1 MPIAARAMLSIEELR
16 PMNAVGAVV
25 GPGEFLISLGYRG
38 WSGCSGSV
46 DDEN

>member
-1 MPIAARAMLSIEELR
+1 MPITALAMLSVEELR

-25 GPGEFLISLGYRG
+25 GPGEFLEYRG
-38 WSGCSGSV
+38 WSGCSGSI